1 MIKAKKNYIISGIEL
16 TIIYSRRRTI
26 GISVLPDASVI
37 VRVPYMTSLKT
48 IEGIVKKK
56 ARWITMHSDN
66 YRKNNLASPKVH
78 YRAGEIHLYR
88 GNDSVLIIEKSPKPY
103 VRFFDNTIEV
113 GLNKTDDETA
123 VKKLLYQ
130 GYKKEAAEI
139 FPEIMNKVLEKNDAH
154 NFKPAGLIIRK
165 MKRRWGSCSNKGII
179 TLSTEL
185 IKLPDRYIE
194 YVIAHELC
202 HLKHHNHGKRY
213 YDLLS
218 IVFPDWKTVRKEMK
232 KYISN

>member
-1 MIKAKKNYIISGIEL
+1 MIKTQKNYNIAGIEL
-16 TIIYSRRRTI
+16 TIVYSRRRTI

-48 IEGIVKKK
+48 IERIVNKK
-56 ARWITMHSDN
+56 AGWITMHSEN
-66 YRKNNLASPKVH
+66 YRKNKAISP
-78 YRAGEIHLYR
+78 EFLYR
-88 GNDSVLIIEKSPKPY
+88 DGEVHLFRGRESVLKIEKSTKPY
-103 VRFFDNTIEV
+103 VRFFDSTIEL
-113 GLNKTDDETA
+113 GLSRTDDESA
-123 VKKLLYQ
+123 VRKLLYK
-130 GYKKEAAEI
+130 GYKTKAAEI
-139 FPEIMNKVLEKNDAH
+139 FPEVMNQVLEKNDVH
-154 NFKPAGLIIRK
+154 MFRPAGLIIRS

-185 IKLPDRYIE
+185 IKLPDRYTE

-218 IVFPDWKTVRKEMK
+218 VVFPEWKSVRKEMK
-232 KYISN
+232 KFSSG